1 MSNYEI
7 LRKEFPNAKIKG
19 STFEEYFAEVNKI
32 RDSLPVIRQEV
43 GDTWIQGIASD
54 PYKMA
59 NYRAVSEA
67 ITECVIAGT
76 CTLYAYIL
84 LKYFCLREP
93 ISKENL
99 FWRYFTCHNVHC
111 M

>member
-1 MSNYEI
+1 MPVNELGYFLQEILSNYEI

-59 NYRAVSEA
+59 NYRAVSQA
-67 ITECVIAGT
+67 ITECIMAGT
-76 CTLYAYIL
+76 
-84 LKYFCLREP
+84 
-93 ISKENL
+93 
-99 FWRYFTCHNVHC
+99 
-111 M
+111 

>member
-1 MSNYEI
+1 MKQNQGFFFSTTKYSTINDLIIPVNELGYFLQEILSNYEI

-67 ITECVIAGT
+67 ITECIMAGT
-76 CTLYAYIL
+76 
-84 LKYFCLREP
+84 
-93 ISKENL
+93 
-99 FWRYFTCHNVHC
+99 
-111 M
+111 